1 MQFAHDFPSVPPPSP
16 LKSLHSPLFSSQKQ
30 FCAQCINPPGFFL
43 QKNATISLEEPIEI
57 LYNGNKSI
65 HRHGQSMGKDRCIDM
80 GQIKRNRKQ
89 IASTVDPELWEA
101 FRSLSDK
108 TRIPASRLLDEAM
121 EDLLLKYKVI
131 SHKEKTP

>member
-1 MQFAHDFPSVPPPSP
+1 
-16 LKSLHSPLFSSQKQ
+16 
-30 FCAQCINPPGFFL
+30 
-43 QKNATISLEEPIEI
+43 
-57 LYNGNKSI
+57 
-65 HRHGQSMGKDRCIDM
+65 M

-131 SHKEKTP
+131 SHKENTP